1 MAFAISDP
9 AVVLNNEPV
18 NLAPGTVVYTEGLGE
33 QSVRAQSSGNGSV
46 DQVYSDDVTTHQ
58 SMCKFSIFNVIES
71 IELMLENA
79 KTGIKDW
86 TKRSVVNKT
95 FDKGAAWNMLAN
107 PKSINA
113 LKNGEMK
120 RASILYK
127 TNLVREFGEFLP
139 EHLKSPCKKK
149 DFPEPIHQKPIFN
162 WEEQ

>member
-71 IELMLENA
+71 IELMRRTKVNRNA
-79 KTGIKDW
+79 NVLTISGIDPTTGAKISRTFNKAALVNDYEVGFSNDS
-86 TKRSVVNKT
+86 TIEIEFRSLPVV
-95 FDKGAAWNMLAN
+95 
-107 PKSINA
+107 
-113 LKNGEMK
+113 
-120 RASILYK
+120 
-127 TNLVREFGEFLP
+127 
-139 EHLKSPCKKK
+139 
-149 DFPEPIHQKPIFN
+149 
-162 WEEQ
+162 